1 MNWTGKPL
9 DDDDDITSNFS
20 FAKSEDIS
28 VDRSEKKDNRE
39 SLTENEQMQPG
50 PPARKPPSRAVD
62 RQGTTEYTGLANSL
76 NEFRMDQP
84 PRSRY
89 SHISNVSQY
98 SLKEKQVAQPV
109 SVTVVN
115 LEQGPAVQ
123 RTRSERS
130 TKKPNI
136 IKIGKLKT
144 EAPVAAS
151 LQEPAFS
158 FSTSI
163 ENSIPPR
170 SSKRPHSEILPQKNV
185 LLAENEDTIATRDKS
200 PHRKHASL
208 VLGEDLDKLME
219 SAISLSLGSIT
230 SKAPSSKLDPKMPS
244 QASRPISYS
253 SSNVEQNEDPEE
265 SPILNRIDPDH
276 FPSQPLQKSRK
287 QTPLPPRP
295 SADDLHKAR
304 QLSNQLKEK
313 ELQNTYEV
321 LTASQ
326 ANIPPQSNHQS
337 ETPPSPTNEDQYEDE
352 GPESPLPGHQDE
364 NRSLVVKK
372 PSRAKSVKDSTRVTP
387 KHHHKKA
394 KAKRVKEKR
403 SSGLKPFSYHTIIS
417 LLESTNGTVIGEE
430 FDQLNL
436 PIKEKQL
443 IEKIINSLSKLSLDM
458 IIDESRYEIG
468 ISRLENALRA
478 LEGFI

>member
-1 MNWTGKPL
+1 MNRTGKPL
-9 DDDDDITSNFS
+9 DDDDDIASNFS

-28 VDRSEKKDNRE
+28 VNRPEKKDKRGG
-39 SLTENEQMQPG
+39 LTENEQIHPG
-50 PPARKPPSRAVD
+50 IPARKPPGRAVD
-62 RQGTTEYTGLANSL
+62 RQSTEYTGLANAL
-76 NEFRMDQP
+76 NDFRIDQP
-84 PRSRY
+84 SRSRY

-115 LEQGPAVQ
+115 QEQGTGAVQ
-123 RTRSERS
+123 RTQSEKS

-144 EAPVAAS
+144 ETPVAATS
-151 LQEPAFS
+151 QEPAFS

-170 SSKRPHSEILPQKNV
+170 SSKRPQSEILPQKNE
-185 LLAENEDTIATRDKS
+185 LLAENTDTADTKDPS
-200 PHRKHASL
+200 AHRKHTSM

-219 SAISLSLGSIT
+219 SAISLSSGSIT
-230 SKAPSSKLDPKMPS
+230 SKAPSGKLDPKVPS
-244 QASRPISYS
+244 QTSRQISYS
-253 SSNVEQNEDPEE
+253 SSNKEQAEDPEE

-276 FPSQPLQKSRK
+276 FPSQPLQKSRN
-287 QTPLPPRP
+287 QAPLPPRP
-295 SADDLHKAR
+295 SAEDLRKAR
-304 QLSNQLKEK
+304 QISSQLKEK

-326 ANIPPQSNHQS
+326 ANIPPPAKS
-337 ETPPSPTNEDQYEDE
+337 ENPPSPTDQDQYEDE
-352 GPESPLPGHQDE
+352 GPESPLLGQQAG
-364 NRSLVVKK
+364 NRSSVVKK
-372 PSRAKSVKDSTRVTP
+372 PSRGKSVKDSTRVTP
-387 KHHHKKA
+387 KHQHKKA

-443 IEKIINSLSKLSLDM
+443 IEKIINSLSKLSSDM
-458 IIDESRYEIG
+458 IIDETRYEIG